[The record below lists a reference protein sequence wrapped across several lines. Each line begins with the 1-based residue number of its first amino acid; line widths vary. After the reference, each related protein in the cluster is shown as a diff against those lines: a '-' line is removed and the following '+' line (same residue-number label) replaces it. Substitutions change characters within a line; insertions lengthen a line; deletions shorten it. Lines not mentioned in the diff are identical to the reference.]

1 MVKADKDTMKNYNR
15 QIVINSFFRKEVVSK
30 GEIIANTGL
39 SAASVNN
46 IMQQLVVEGILEE
59 TEFGFSKGGRR
70 PMLYRLNTTLFNIL
84 NCKITHKGIIAALCD
99 INGKIIVSKT
109 LIIDI
114 VNPEG
119 LITAFE
125 NVLTEIR
132 KTNQALLDS
141 IKAVGITIPG
151 IINYSQRVVTL
162 STPLHLENFSLQS
175 MVDSY
180 FQKEMELQLFKD
192 ADALL
197 YGEYYFGQDP
207 SANMAYLLNEDGVG
221 FSIIIK
227 DQLFFADNCG
237 MELGHTIV
245 NLNGKFCRCGS
256 RGCIGTLLG
265 EKSAVEKYINLSTNL
280 DSVNLKYSDL
290 IKLAQDGDEIAKTV
304 MEEQYEILSI
314 AAINVINLF
323 NPSCL
328 ILGGPLAS
336 YQEVAEYVQN
346 VVTTRALK
354 PFASKVKIRNSQL
367 NTNSCLSAM
376 ALRISLDKF
385 FMTNK

>member
-46 IMQQLVVEGILEE
+46 IMQQLVAEGILEE
-59 TEFGFSKGGRR
+59 TEFGSSKGGRR

-180 FQKEMELQLFKD
+180 FQKEMDLQLFKD

-207 SANMAYLLNEDGVG
+207 SSNMAYLLNEDGVG

-245 NLNGKFCRCGS
+245 NLNGKPCRCGS
-256 RGCIGTLLG
+256 RVHWYL
-265 EKSAVEKYINLSTNL
+265 V
-280 DSVNLKYSDL
+280 
-290 IKLAQDGDEIAKTV
+290 
-304 MEEQYEILSI
+304 
-314 AAINVINLF
+314 
-323 NPSCL
+323 
-328 ILGGPLAS
+328 
-336 YQEVAEYVQN
+336 
-346 VVTTRALK
+346 R
-354 PFASKVKIRNSQL
+354 
-367 NTNSCLSAM
+367 
-376 ALRISLDKF
+376 
-385 FMTNK
+385 